1 MKKHL
6 LLGLSLLLL
15 LAMSLAADSASAQNG
30 GGKGKITGIDLDQQQ
45 GIATISTENMTVSI
59 SSHGNVPKFS
69 FYANNE
75 NTTRFHVHFVKI
87 MEFNDSDGDGL
98 FNESEHE
105 DGTPT
110 LGLASVSWNLSD
122 FSEEGNLISF
132 NFTSDSIS
140 QGQGQG
146 GNTTDYGDLEI
157 VLAIHFDTTDGSAFK
172 FDILMANWPFANED
186 NMLALRW
193 DLTWDAEENGT
204 ISTTAKEDGLYLV
217 RDGED
222 IAYFTYV
229 DTAQIDS
236 ANVDV
241 TISYDSKMSDSTFE
255 HGIKA
260 FLSYPNFNGSQL
272 IHDPTLGVLSAT
284 VDPGDTSSETPGD
297 TSSETAETSVGEPNE
312 TNDHPSTIVLH
323 FPAISRAGFL
333 MITVV
338 SSAVLA
344 VIYLAKRKKA

>member
-1 MKKHL
+1 MKKQL
-6 LLGLSLLLL
+6 LLGFSLLLL
-15 LAMSLAADSASAQNG
+15 LAMSLTANSASAQG
-30 GGKGKITGIDLDQQQ
+30 GSGKGQIKGIDLDKQK
-45 GIATISTENMTVSI
+45 GIASISTENMTVTI
-59 SSHGNVPKFS
+59 SSFGNVPKFS
-69 FYANNE
+69 FYANEE
-75 NTTRFHVHFVKI
+75 NTTRFHVHFIKI

-105 DGTPT
+105 VDAPA

-122 FSEEGNLISF
+122 FSEEGDLISF

-146 GNTTDYGDLEI
+146 QGPADYSNLEI

-172 FDILMANWPFANED
+172 FDIYIANWPFADLD

-193 DLTWDAEENGT
+193 DLTWDAEENDS
-204 ISTTAKEDGLYLV
+204 ISTVAKEDGLYLV
-217 RDGED
+217 RDDED

-229 DTAQIDS
+229 DTAQID
-236 ANVDV
+236 ATDVDV
-241 TISYDSKMSDSTFE
+241 TISYDSKMDDSEFE

-272 IHDPTLGVLSAT
+272 VHDPTLGVLAA
-284 VDPGDTSSETPGD
+284 DAEPGESTSETPGE
-297 TSSETAETSVGEPNE
+297 TSSETAETSVGEPNNP
-312 TNDHPSTIVLH
+312 TTTIIL

-333 MITVV
+333 AITIV
-338 SSAVLA
+338 SSAILA
-344 VIYLAKRKKA
+344 VIYLAKRKKP

>member
-6 LLGLSLLLL
+6 LLGFSLLLL
-15 LAMSLAADSASAQNG
+15 LTMSLTASSASAQDGN
-30 GGKGKITGIDLDQQQ
+30 GKGKIKDINLDKQK
-45 GIATISTENMTVSI
+45 GIATISTDNMTVTI
-59 SSHGNVPKFS
+59 ESHGNVPKFS

-75 NTTRFHVHFVKI
+75 NTTRFHVHFIKI

-98 FNESEHE
+98 FNETEHE
-105 DGTPT
+105 SGSPV

-140 QGQGQG
+140 QGQGEGQG
-146 GNTTDYGDLEI
+146 PNDYGDLEI
-157 VLAIHFDTTDGSAFK
+157 VLAVHFDTTDGSAFK
-172 FDILMANWPFANED
+172 FDILMANWPFADED

-204 ISTTAKEDGLYLV
+204 ISTVAKEDGLYLV
-217 RDGED
+217 RDAED

-229 DTAQIDS
+229 ETAQIDS
-236 ANVDV
+236 ADVDV
-241 TISYDSKMSDSTFE
+241 TISYDSKMNDSAFE

-272 IHDPTLGVLSAT
+272 VHDPTLGVLSTT
-284 VDPGDTSSETPGD
+284 VDPGEPSSESSEES
-297 TSSETAETSVGEPNE
+297 SSETAETSVGE
-312 TNDHPSTIVLH
+312 TNDHPTTMTIS

-333 MITVV
+333 AITVV
-338 SSAVLA
+338 SSAILA